1 MKPLWAAPFKV
12 LRERAVPFYIL
23 VLACAGLAL
32 AAVVGRAVIDHSATV
47 VTYRHESHEWTLNA
61 KRAVELR
68 YTQIYQGLRTLARL
82 PGIRKIDRL
91 GRDFDADAHTS
102 AQEIYNN
109 LALSVDVS
117 EVYIVPAGFDP
128 DAIDPETGKHAEP
141 IIQFDSLITKRVDA
155 HEDGKRQ
162 SPGMTAR
169 PSVDVDE
176 SAEEVEIF
184 EYREMRQQ
192 MQKLTALYPVESLVT
207 RLAYPSIASRSVITC
222 DNTHFDP
229 RHPNDERRSGL
240 VISVPFFGP
249 DGALRGM
256 ISAVVLNDVF
266 ARMIGGEQSLAAK
279 AYGVDIQADGFV
291 PTAAQRGFIDRG
303 KTDPDRIY
311 SEVITLDLPDSFSRW
326 TLWSTRNDMEFWS
339 RRDVAA
345 SAGIA
350 LLGAIG
356 VTAAGLLLLAC
367 VRLQQSI
374 SQGAQEKARELE
386 VRVQERT
393 ASLEKATHEA
403 EAANRAKSAFLASM
417 SHELRTP
424 LNAIIGFSSL
434 ISEELHGPIEDQRYV
449 GYARDVKTGGD
460 HLLAVIND
468 ILELSKVEAGK
479 LEFHL
484 EPVDVHTVMEDAV
497 LFVGRAADAADVR
510 LLATPPTDRIEL
522 QSDHRKLT
530 QVLINLM
537 ANAIK
542 FTPGGG
548 TVTVG
553 ATLDG
558 DGACIIH
565 VTDTGIGMTPEQIPI
580 ALAPF
585 GQVET
590 AYTRKHQ
597 GTGLGLPL
605 SKRFVEAMSGTLTI
619 SSQPNIGT
627 HVELRFPAACLAS
640 AGERGGSGSPAVS
653 DQKWPESSRPMKR
666 GLPRT

>member
-1 MKPLWAAPFKV
+1 MGPNSQAEHHSGDGIKAQLPPALQL
-12 LRERAVPFYIL
+12 LRDRALPFYML

-47 VTYRHESHEWTLNA
+47 VAYRHESREWTLNA
-61 KRAVELR
+61 KHAVELR
-68 YTQIYQGLRTLARL
+68 YTQVYQGLRTLARL

-128 DAIDPETGKHAEP
+128 DAINPDTGKHAEP
-141 IIQFDSLITKRVDA
+141 IIQFDSLITKRLDA
-155 HEDGKRQ
+155 HEDGDR
-162 SPGMTAR
+162 PPFDGVAR
-169 PSVDVDE
+169 PSVEVDE
-176 SAEEVEIF
+176 RAEEVEIF
-184 EYREMRQQ
+184 EYREMREQ
-192 MQKLTALYPVESLVT
+192 MRKLAALYPLEARVT

-222 DNTHFDP
+222 DNRRFDP
-229 RHPNDERRSGL
+229 LHPDDRRRSGL

-249 DGALRGM
+249 DGKIRGM

-266 ARMIGGEQSLAAK
+266 AHMIGGEQSLGAQ
-279 AYGVDIQADGFV
+279 AYDVEIPASGFA
-291 PTAAQRGFIDRG
+291 PTAAQRDFINRG

-311 SEVITLDLPDSFSRW
+311 SDVVKLDLPDSFSKW

-356 VTAAGLLLLAC
+356 VIAASLLLLAC

-374 SQGAQEKARELE
+374 SQGAQDKARELE

-434 ISEELHGPIEDQRYV
+434 IAEELHGPIEDQRYV

-484 EPVDVHTVMEDAV
+484 EPVDVHSVMEDAV
-497 LFVGRAADAADVR
+497 LFVGGAALAANVR
-510 LLATPPTDRIEL
+510 LVGALPTDRIEL
-522 QSDHRKLT
+522 KSDRRKLT

-553 ATLDG
+553 AMLDR

-585 GQVET
+585 GQIET

-605 SKRFVEAMSGTLTI
+605 SKRFVEAMSGTLSI

-627 HVELRFPAACLAS
+627 HVELRFP
-640 AGERGGSGSPAVS
+640 
-653 DQKWPESSRPMKR
+653 ESTLQSSQLGATALRA
-666 GLPRT
+666 

>member
-1 MKPLWAAPFKV
+1 MGPNIQAERHSGDGVQSRWPSALQL
-12 LRERAVPFYIL
+12 LRDRAVPFYML

-47 VTYRHESHEWTLNA
+47 VAYRHESHEWTLNA
-61 KRAVELR
+61 KHAVELR
-68 YTQIYQGLRTLARL
+68 YTQIYEGLRTLARL

-128 DAIDPETGKHAEP
+128 DKINPATGKHAEP
-141 IIQFDSLITKRVDA
+141 IIQFDSLITKRGDA
-155 HEDGKRQ
+155 HDNEDRPPFDGV
-162 SPGMTAR
+162 AR

-176 SAEEVEIF
+176 RAEEVEIY
-184 EYREMRQQ
+184 EYREMREQ
-192 MQKLTALYPVESLVT
+192 MRKLAALYPVESRVT
-207 RLAYPSIASRSVITC
+207 RLAYPSIASRPVITC

-229 RHPNDERRSGL
+229 RHPDDARRSGL

-266 ARMIGGEQSLAAK
+266 ARMIGGEQSLGAT
-279 AYGVDIQADGFV
+279 AYGVDIPAVNFV
-291 PTAAQRGFIDRG
+291 PTAAQRDLINRG

-311 SEVITLDLPDSFSRW
+311 SDIVTLDLPDSFSKW
-326 TLWSTRNDMEFWS
+326 ILWSTRSDMEFWD

-356 VTAAGLLLLAC
+356 VIAAALLLLAC

-374 SQGAQEKARELE
+374 SQGAQDKARELE

-484 EPVDVHTVMEDAV
+484 EPVDVHTAMEDAV
-497 LFVGRAADAADVR
+497 LFVGGAAEAANVR
-510 LLATPPTDRIEL
+510 LEGALPTDRIEL
-522 QSDHRKLT
+522 KADRRKLT

-548 TVTVG
+548 SVTAGV
-553 ATLDG
+553 TLDR

-585 GQVET
+585 GQIET

-605 SKRFVEAMSGTLTI
+605 SKRFVEAMGGTLTI
-619 SSQPNIGT
+619 SSQPGIGT
-627 HVELRFPAACLAS
+627 HVELRFPKS
-640 AGERGGSGSPAVS
+640 QQQSKGREPA
-653 DQKWPESSRPMKR
+653 QLRA
-666 GLPRT
+666 